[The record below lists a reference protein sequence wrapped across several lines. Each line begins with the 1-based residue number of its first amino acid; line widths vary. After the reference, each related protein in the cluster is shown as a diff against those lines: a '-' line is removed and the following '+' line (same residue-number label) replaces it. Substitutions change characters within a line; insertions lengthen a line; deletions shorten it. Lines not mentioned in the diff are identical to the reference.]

1 MKRSWIWLAV
11 TAAAALAV
19 LLAVPA
25 AGAQTGTTQSLSW
38 SAPVA
43 FDFGDHT
50 YHRALTAVAC
60 PSTSLCVAA
69 DDQGNVVSST
79 DPGDVAPTWTMTN
92 VAGTTRINGISCA
105 STSLCVAVDDAGDV
119 MTSTD
124 PSAASSWATD
134 NVDGTHWIYGISC
147 PSTSLCAAVDNVG
160 NLLT

>member
-1 MKRSWIWLAV
+1 MKPSWIWLAV

-119 MTSTD
+119 MVGLNDDKTLSPLSRLD
-124 PSAASSWATD
+124 LERAIVSAFEEA
-134 NVDGTHWIYGISC
+134 GIVFEKHRVAIQ
-147 PSTSLCAAVDNVG
+147 T
-160 NLLT
+160 